1 MSCHLLIVNRKQVE
15 GAVGEE
21 GKLTGDN
28 VYAIAGKRDILSG
41 KIQEGHAIACERA
54 KKEFKD
60 CEASLK

>member
-28 VYAIAGKRDILSG
+28 VYAIAGKRDILFG
-41 KIQEGHAIACERA
+41 KMQERDTASYVKGHKRNSRIE
-54 KKEFKD
+54 K
-60 CEASLK
+60 LL